1 MELAIKEVLS
11 IVLGLLVGVIGWA
24 AKRIHGRL
32 DHQDTRIIA
41 LEKNDAVKSSQIND
55 MRVDIK
61 EILAKQDKILEKFN
75 G

>member
-24 AKRIHGRL
+24 GKRIHGRL

-55 MRVDIK
+55 MRADIK